1 MTDETIKCQL
11 SRRVCGIGCPEFFI
25 LTNDKDVPLTKEQLE
40 QVCHSSNAYSDLREQ
55 LQKLVDA
62 LDGKCPYHPPLQYG
76 VCAACVDNVKNKR
89 EAARELLERLK

>member
-40 QVCHSSNAYSDLREQ
+40 QVCHSSNSYSDLRAQ
-55 LQKLVDA
+55 
-62 LDGKCPYHPPLQYG
+62 
-76 VCAACVDNVKNKR
+76 
-89 EAARELLERLK
+89 LERLVDVVDGEYSEWLKRGKVKDQLTASHELLKGLG